1 LNTASAG
8 GGGGGGRGGVG
19 PGESDGAVAVEAVLA
34 TATVRAVATS
44 GMGSGTLQGAEV
56 VVEDR
61 ATMVVPTVAPG
72 PVLVPVTALAMVR
85 AHLQA
90 HAAATLPALKVRVP
104 AAARAVALT
113 TV

>member
-1 LNTASAG
+1 
-8 GGGGGGRGGVG
+8 VG
-19 PGESDGAVAVEAVLA
+19 LGELDGAVAVKPVLV
-34 TATVRAVATS
+34 TATVRAMATS
-44 GMGSGTLQGAEV
+44 EMGTGTSQGAEA

-61 ATMVVPTVAPG
+61 AAVVVPTVAPG
-72 PVLVPVTALAMVR
+72 LVLVPVTALAMVR

-104 AAARAVALT
+104 AAARAVAQM

>member
-8 GGGGGGRGGVG
+8 GGGGGGGEVG
-19 PGESDGAVAVEAVLA
+19 LGELDGAVAVEPVLA

-44 GMGSGTLQGAEV
+44 GMGTGTSQGVEA

-61 ATMVVPTVAPG
+61 AAVVVPTVAPG
-72 PVLVPVTALAMVR
+72 LVLVPVTAMTMVR
-85 AHLQA
+85 AHLQD

-104 AAARAVALT
+104 TAARAVAQM